1 MQGKVSKEGE
11 GGGIVVSGEGG
22 IVVSGE
28 GGIVVSGRDDMVPI
42 GGGFRHI
49 ILDSLDGVN

>member
-1 MQGKVSKEGE
+1 MVSEE
-11 GGGIVVSGEGG
+11 GGGVVVS
-22 IVVSGE
+22 S
-28 GGIVVSGRDDMVPI
+28 RDDMVPI

>member
-11 GGGIVVSGEGG
+11 RGGDCGFGGG
-22 IVVSGE
+22 

-49 ILDSLDGVN
+49 TLDSLDGGN

>member
-1 MQGKVSKEGE
+1 MQGKVSKEGR
-11 GGGIVVSGEGG
+11 GGIVVSGEG
-22 IVVSGE
+22 

-42 GGGFRHI
+42 GGGFKHI

>member
-11 GGGIVVSGEGG
+11 GGDCGFGGGGGVVVS
-22 IVVSGE
+22 S
-28 GGIVVSGRDDMVPI
+28 RDDMVPI

-49 ILDSLDGVN
+49 ILGSLDGVN

>member
-1 MQGKVSKEGE
+1 MQGKVSKEGR
-11 GGGIVVSGEGG
+11 GGLWFRGRG
-22 IVVSGE
+22 

>member
-1 MQGKVSKEGE
+1 MQGKVSKEEE
-11 GGGIVVSGEGG
+11 GGGLWFRGR
-22 IVVSGE
+22 
-28 GGIVVSGRDDMVPI
+28 GGIVVSGRDDMVPT

>member
-1 MQGKVSKEGE
+1 MQGKVSEEGE
-11 GGGIVVSGEGG
+11 GGGLWFRGRG
-22 IVVSGE
+22 

>member
-1 MQGKVSKEGE
+1 MQGKASKEGE
-11 GGGIVVSGEGG
+11 GGG

-49 ILDSLDGVN
+49 ILVSLDGVN

>member
-1 MQGKVSKEGE
+1 MQGKVSKE
-11 GGGIVVSGEGG
+11 GEGG

>member
-1 MQGKVSKEGE
+1 M
-11 GGGIVVSGEGG
+11 VSGEGG
-22 IVVSGE
+22 GLWFRGR

>member
-11 GGGIVVSGEGG
+11 GGGELWFRGR
-22 IVVSGE
+22 

>member
-11 GGGIVVSGEGG
+11 RGGIVVSGEGG
-22 IVVSGE
+22 V
-28 GGIVVSGRDDMVPI
+28 VVSGRDDMVPI

>member
-1 MQGKVSKEGE
+1 MRKGR
-11 GGGIVVSGEGG
+11 GGGLWFRGRG
-22 IVVSGE
+22 

>member
-11 GGGIVVSGEGG
+11 GGGDCGFGGGG
-22 IVVSGE
+22 IVVS
-28 GGIVVSGRDDMVPI
+28 SRDDMVPI